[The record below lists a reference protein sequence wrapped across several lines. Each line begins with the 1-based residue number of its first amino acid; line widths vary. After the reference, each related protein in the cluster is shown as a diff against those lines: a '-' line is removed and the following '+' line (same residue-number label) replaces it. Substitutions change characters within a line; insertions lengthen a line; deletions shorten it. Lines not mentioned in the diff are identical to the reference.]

1 MKNIKNLNTIFLLVA
16 VVFSFRSTA
25 QLPNPAIV
33 GYWESWNGDR
43 YVDLKDI
50 DDRYNVIQ
58 LSFANAKNNA
68 DSTDYDM
75 EYNPPWN
82 YTEADFK
89 SEIQFLQDQGKKV
102 LISLGG
108 QNEYH
113 QLDDVNERNVF
124 ISSTN
129 AMIDKW
135 GVDGIDIDLE
145 GNSLKDFKDFTIKT
159 PGNAKIDNFIEALK
173 QIMTNHY
180 ATHKKKMLLT
190 MAPETFYVHGAF
202 KNSNSNQGA
211 YLPIIEALRDS
222 IDMLNVQ
229 LYNSGAMFGLDN
241 RAYEQ
246 GTADWVVAMTEM
258 TIRGFKAHGDI
269 GTYTGLPAS
278 KVGVA
283 LPGCHSYDAVP
294 HDEISKAIKY
304 LMGEGDQA
312 GDYELIEKDGYP
324 GLRGMMTWSINSDKT
339 CSPSYGFVNTWSKIF
354 TNTPYIEISN
364 VSDILEGEENGGEIE
379 VNLYNNEFS
388 NSLNPSNWTIENLPE
403 SVTVGE
409 IVRVDNSTARIVL
422 SGNSTTPY
430 FTSITTI
437 SVTIS
442 KEELKTSEISVSA
455 DNGVTLKKGLYII
468 PGRVEAEGFISIKNK
483 RIKKDF
489 KGTDGHFNQFWENE
503 WAEYKIKVDKPN
515 TYTIV
520 FKVATAINEGFSIK
534 MTINDDFEFDYK
546 IISETTYANWEYY
559 TYEIDLPKGENVLRL
574 DMSAGWCALDFFDIY
589 NANSI
594 DDPRIEVLT
603 LYPNPMSN
611 TVSIDAPNS
620 GALEIA
626 GMNGQKVLEQKVSKG
641 KSALDIS
648 HVSPGIYMVK
658 FTDNTGKILR
668 NRIVKK

>member
-1 MKNIKNLNTIFLLVA
+1 MKKIKQLNYIFLLIGLVQ
-16 VVFSFRSTA
+16 SFKSTA
-25 QLPNPAIV
+25 QLPNPAMV
-33 GYWESWNGDR
+33 GYWESWGGSR

-113 QLDDVNERNVF
+113 QLDDANERDVF

-145 GNSLKDFKDFTIKT
+145 GNSLKDFTDFTITT
-159 PGNAKIDNFIEALK
+159 PRNTKIDNLIEAIK
-173 QIMTNHY
+173 QIMANHY
-180 ATHKKKMLLT
+180 ATHGKKMLLT

-202 KNSNSNQGA
+202 KSSNSNQGA
-211 YLPIIEALRDS
+211 YLPIIEALEDS

-269 GTYTGLPAS
+269 GTFTGLPAS
-278 KVGVA
+278 KIGVA

-304 LMGEGDQA
+304 LMGEGDQP
-312 GDYELIEKDGYP
+312 GDYKLIEKNGYP
-324 GLRGMMTWSINSDKT
+324 DLRGMMTWSINSDKT

-388 NSLNPSNWTIENLPE
+388 NTLNPSNWTIENLPE
-403 SVTVGE
+403 GVTIGE
-409 IVRVDNSTARIVL
+409 IVRIDNSTARIVL

-442 KEELKTSEISVSA
+442 KEELKTSEFSVTTN
-455 DNGVTLKKGLYII
+455 NGVTLKKAVYSI

-489 KGTDGHFNQFWENE
+489 EGTDGHFNQFWEND

-534 MTINDDFEFDYK
+534 MTINDDFDFNYK
-546 IISETTYANWEYY
+546 IISETKYTNWEYY
-559 TYEIDLPKGENVLRL
+559 TYEIDLPKGENILRL
-574 DMSAGWCALDFFDIY
+574 DMSVGWCSLDFFDIY

-594 DDPRIEVLT
+594 DDTQISVIN

-611 TVSIDAPNS
+611 STTIDAPNS
-620 GALEIA
+620 GVLEIV
-626 GMNGQKVLEQKVSKG
+626 GINGQKVLTQKALEGKNTLDVS
-641 KSALDIS
+641 SL
-648 HVSPGIYMVK
+648 SPGIYMVK
-658 FTDNTGKILR
+658 FTDDAGKVLR